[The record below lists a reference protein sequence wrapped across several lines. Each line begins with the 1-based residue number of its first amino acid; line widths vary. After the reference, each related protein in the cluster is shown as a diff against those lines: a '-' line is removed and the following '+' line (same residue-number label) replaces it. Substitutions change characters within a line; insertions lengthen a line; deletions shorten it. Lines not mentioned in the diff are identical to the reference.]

1 MKASG
6 IFQGLRPEE
15 VSAALA
21 GQLRRR
27 YAPGEAVVVE
37 GGPPGTL
44 YIIEQGAAIA
54 SVEGDPASPR
64 RELGRLGPGDTIG
77 EMSLLTGQ
85 PVSATV
91 RADTMLDVVTLSQAD
106 VWSLGARFPVIFYNI
121 ATMLARRLQAAQ
133 AEPFETL
140 EPVEPDG
147 GGKA

>member
-6 IFQGLRPEE
+6 IFQGLTQEE
-15 VSAALA
+15 VSAALS

-44 YIIEQGAAIA
+44 YIIEGGTAVA
-54 SVEGDPASPR
+54 SVGGDNLSPR

-91 RADTMLDVVTLSQAD
+91 RAGTTLDVVALSQAD
-106 VWSLGARFPVIFYNI
+106 VWRLGARFPVIFYNI
-121 ATMLARRLQAAQ
+121 ATMLAHRLQAAQ
-133 AEPFETL
+133 AEPL
-140 EPVEPDG
+140 DLG
-147 GGKA
+147 